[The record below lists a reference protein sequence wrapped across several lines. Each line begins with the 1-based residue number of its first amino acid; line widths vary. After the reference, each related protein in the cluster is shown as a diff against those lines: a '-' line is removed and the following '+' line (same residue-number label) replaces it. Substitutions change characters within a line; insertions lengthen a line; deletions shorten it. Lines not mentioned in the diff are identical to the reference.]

1 MLTTKPDEQSK
12 YQTSFDARDTE
23 ATTASSSIAGA
34 GSGDFHTYRKL
45 KRKEMERLSQL
56 EREAKE
62 KQEKEIFERQR
73 LERIQK
79 EEEKTLK
86 RYVDKESPLRGFTF
100 LLER

>member
-62 KQEKEIFERQR
+62 VSCNNFSTGFVIYFHRNKKRR
-73 LERIQK
+73 Y
-79 EEEKTLK
+79 LK
-86 RYVDKESPLRGFTF
+86 GKDWREFKRKKKKL
-100 LLER
+100 